1 MIRLIIAIRRKGMK
15 NIASVVIFLLIVCLV
30 VWLPA
35 KQQKTQLKVMPQQSV
50 LKSQVD
56 DLQVKVNQ
64 LQRELELLKRVIRIS
79 GPNVDI
85 LSNGNVKIRATNIS
99 VEARIES
106 QLKGMKVTVQ
116 SSGPNTIRGQPVL
129 IN

>member
-1 MIRLIIAIRRKGMK
+1 MK

-56 DLQVKVNQ
+56 DLQAKVNQ
-64 LQRELELLKRVIRIS
+64 LQRELELMKKVIRIS

-85 LSNGNVKIRATNIS
+85 LSNGNLKIRATNIF
-99 VEARIES
+99 VEAGLDA

-116 SSGPNTIRGQPVL
+116 SSGPNTIRGLPVL

>member
-1 MIRLIIAIRRKGMK
+1 MR

-35 KQQKTQLKVMPQQSV
+35 KQQKAQLKVMPQQSV

-56 DLQVKVNQ
+56 DLQTKVNQ
-64 LQRELELLKRVIRIS
+64 LQMELELLKRVIRIS

-99 VEARIES
+99 VEASLDAQFKGTRI
-106 QLKGMKVTVQ
+106 TVQ
-116 SSGPNTIRGQPVL
+116 SSGPNTIRGMPVL